1 MNLNK
6 IEPEEGSIKVK
17 RFICKC
23 GKTRLL
29 AVIDPMGKPFSKES
43 MKEQTKMLKANLDV
57 ETITLDEARKS
68 ELCFDCEL

>member
-1 MNLNK
+1 MSRESDEN
-6 IEPEEGSIKVK
+6 SIKVK

-29 AVIDPMGKPFSKES
+29 AVIDPNGKPFSKES

-57 ETITLDEARKS
+57 ETVTLLEARKL
-68 ELCFDCEL
+68 ELCFDCEI